1 MSSQFQVPTKCRA
14 YNIVESG
21 KGFINDNLKL
31 VEVSA
36 PSAPGPEEVLV
47 KVHAVSLNFRDLL
60 ISKGV
65 YSSHKLP
72 ENLIPAS
79 DAACEIIS
87 VGANVKSWTVG
98 QRIFASFFPKHLD
111 GVATAESRASA
122 FGAEAPGVLTEYRTF
137 AANSIVEIPD
147 HLSWEEAATLPCAGL
162 TAYSA
167 LLGPQPIKGGDYIL
181 VLGTGGVSIFA
192 LQFAVASGAVVIA
205 TSSSDNKLEIASKLG
220 AKHVINYNKVPDWHE
235 EVLRITNGRG
245 VDHVLEVGGAGTLG
259 KSLSSVK
266 IGGSVHIIGIVS
278 MSDSPPATLIPQMI
292 GSAANMRGILVGSV
306 SQSRDMTR
314 LISAQR
320 IKPIVDRVFDF
331 EQAVEAY
338 QYLEDQKHVGK
349 VVIRVIK
356 D

>member
-1 MSSQFQVPTKCRA
+1 MSSQFQIPATCRA
-14 YNIVESG
+14 YNIVE
-21 KGFINDNLKL
+21 L
-31 VEVSA
+31 VKISA
-36 PSAPGPEEVLV
+36 PSPPGPDDVLV

-65 YSSHKLP
+65 YSNHALP
-72 ENLIPAS
+72 ENLIPTS
-79 DAACEIIS
+79 DAACEIVA
-87 VGANVKSWTVG
+87 VGANAKDWTVG
-98 QRIFASFFPKHLD
+98 QRVFASFFPEHLD
-111 GVATAESRASA
+111 GVATAASRASA
-122 FGAEAPGVLTEYRTF
+122 FGAEKPGVLVEYRTL
-137 AANSIVEIPD
+137 AANYLFDTQSIVEIPD
-147 HLSWEEAATLPCAGL
+147 HLSWEKAATLPCAGL

-167 LLGPQPIKGGDYIL
+167 LLGPQPIKGGDHVL
-181 VLGTGGVSIFA
+181 VLGTGGVSMFA
-192 LQFAVASGAVVIA
+192 LQFAVASGAVVFA

-220 AKHVINYNKVPDWHE
+220 AKHVINYNKTPDWHG

-266 IGGSVHIIGIVS
+266 ISGSVHIIGIVS
-278 MSDSPPATLIPQMI
+278 MSNSPPATLIPQMI

-306 SQSRDMTR
+306 AQSRDMVR
-314 LISAQR
+314 LISAQK
-320 IKPIVDRVFDF
+320 IKPLVDRVFDF

-349 VVIRVIK
+349 VVIKVSK